1 MKYGFFSDVHANLE
15 ALKACII
22 DFRAEKIDKVFFLG
36 DAVGYGPYP
45 DECVKLINEVASV
58 KLMGN
63 HDYAALGLME
73 TDFFNQYA
81 AESMGWTKSSISR
94 KTIEIMSNFQLQ
106 HEFND
111 TLLVHSSPKEPEL
124 WHYILDMDD
133 AKEAFNYFK
142 QRICML
148 GHTHRPYTVYK
159 DNSNE
164 VTLSRQAEEILLDDR
179 RYLVNI
185 GSVGQPRDGDPRSC
199 YLIFDS
205 SKKIV
210 RHKRV
215 SYNIIATQKDMA
227 KIGLPE
233 YLIERLAVGR

>member
-1 MKYGFFSDVHANLE
+1 MKFGFFSDVHANLE

-22 DFRAEKIDKVFFLG
+22 DFQSEKLDKIYFLG

-45 DECVKLINEVASV
+45 NECVSLINDVAEV

-73 TDFFNQYA
+73 TDYFNQYA
-81 AESMGWTKSSISR
+81 AESMGWTKNSLSK
-94 KTIEIMSNFQLQ
+94 KTVEIMSNFELK
-106 HEFND
+106 HMIND
-111 TLLVHSSPKEPEL
+111 ALLVHSSPREPEL

-133 AKEAFNYFK
+133 AIESFDYFTEK
-142 QRICML
+142 MCLI
-148 GHTHRPYTVYK
+148 GHTHRPFIVYK
-159 DNSNE
+159 RTSGECELTNE
-164 VTLSRQAEEILLDDR
+164 LRESLSHDR
-179 RYLVNI
+179 RYLINI

-199 YLIFDS
+199 YLIYDS
-205 SKKIV
+205 EEGVV

-215 SYNIIATQKDMA
+215 AYNVKATQKDMA

-233 YLIERLAVGR
+233 FLIERLAVGR

>member
-22 DFRAEKIDKVFFLG
+22 DFRTEKLDKLFFLG
-36 DAVGYGPYP
+36 DAVGYGPFP

-73 TDFFNQYA
+73 TEYFNQYA
-81 AESMGWTKSSISR
+81 AESMGWTKNSISR
-94 KTIEIMSNFQLQ
+94 KTVEIMSDFDIQYT
-106 HEFND
+106 FND
-111 TLLVHSSPKEPEL
+111 VLLVHSSPKEPEF

-133 AKEAFNYFK
+133 ARESFDFFK
-142 QRICML
+142 QKLCL
-148 GHTHRPYTVYK
+148 VGHTHRPYTVYR
-159 DNSNE
+159 DQAGE
-164 VTLSRQAEEILLDDR
+164 VFLSKQAEEALTDDR

-199 YLIFDS
+199 YLIYD
-205 SKKIV
+205 INQNII

-215 SYNIIATQKDMA
+215 SYNVKATQKDMA
-227 KIGLPE
+227 KIGMPE